1 MNFEET
7 KQLDA
12 KTVKRLWELYDEVEL
27 SVVQFAE
34 LCNVHK
40 TTIYRAVKNNELTT
54 HISDEEGTEG
64 ATVLHP
70 FLETNLYYIISALE
84 KLSDEVI
91 QFTSFN
97 KSGKPVYFKN
107 YLKLIDL
114 ISECRRE
121 LKKIDLEKLEA
132 AR

>member
-1 MNFEET
+1 MNFEEA

-54 HISDEEGTEG
+54 HISDEGQS
-64 ATVLHP
+64 VLHP
-70 FLETNLYYIISALE
+70 FTEMNLNYIISALE
-84 KLSDEVI
+84 KISDEVI
-91 QFTSFN
+91 QFNGFN
-97 KSGKPVYFKN
+97 KSGKPVYCKN
-107 YLKLIDL
+107 YLRLLDL
-114 ISECRRE
+114 INECRRE
-121 LKKIDLEKLEA
+121 LKKIDQEKLEK
-132 AR
+132 